1 LRLANWLLRLFNPD
15 RLLGQRVFPTDEEVV
30 EAPRKYAGM
39 TMNERLVLSGLIDRW
54 DAALAKRDRE
64 ALLRIC
70 AQVGIADGP
79 TGRSWIVDNV
89 LSRQR

>member
-1 LRLANWLLRLFNPD
+1 LF
-15 RLLGQRVFPTDEEVV
+15 GQPALPTEEEVA
-30 EAPRKYAGM
+30 EASRKCGGM

-54 DAALAKRDRE
+54 DAAVARRDRK

-70 AQVGIADGP
+70 AQIGVAEGA
-79 TGRSWIVDNV
+79 TGRSWIVDSV

>member
-1 LRLANWLLRLFNPD
+1 MRLANRLF
-15 RLLGQRVFPTDEEVV
+15 RLFGRPVFPTDEEIT
-30 EAPRKYAGM
+30 EASRKYAGM

-54 DAALAKRDRE
+54 DAAVAKRDRA

-70 AQVGIADGP
+70 AQVGVAEGP
-79 TGRSWIVDNV
+79 TGRSRIVDSL

>member
-1 LRLANWLLRLFNPD
+1 MRLANWLLRLFDQPA
-15 RLLGQRVFPTDEEVV
+15 FPTEEEVA
-30 EAPRKYAGM
+30 EASQKYAGT

-54 DAALAKRDRE
+54 DAALAKHDRK

-79 TGRSWIVDNV
+79 TGRSWIVDRV
-89 LSRQR
+89 LNKQR